1 MNNIWQEKDG
11 LLEVHARWRN
21 GKTYIIER
29 KKNTIIRSDRQQLI
43 MESQRLHFFNY

>member
-21 GKTYIIER
+21 EKTYIIER
-29 KKNTIIRSDRQQLI
+29 KKNTIIRSDRQ
-43 MESQRLHFFNY
+43 